1 MDALWLTNQHSY
13 RWPLPPKVELS
24 PEQKALYPELTQL
37 QEQLRSV
44 QDAELKLRQHIVY
57 QVLVFKLNQMSIF
70 HIPKQINCQWI
81 VEQESSAD
89 LTPGAGQIGFNYW
102 ERKSQTDSA
111 HSAVLLLSTYLSYS
125 AWYRETLIGE
135 TAQVTLMP
143 NILLVYN

>member
-1 MDALWLTNQHSY
+1 MDALWLAHQHSY
-13 RWPLPPKVELS
+13 RWPLAPKVELS

-102 ERKSQTDSA
+102 ERERAK
-111 HSAVLLLSTYLSYS
+111 
-125 AWYRETLIGE
+125 LI
-135 TAQVTLMP
+135 P
-143 NILLVYN
+143 PILQCYF